1 MLCRKYKR
9 AEGNVKC
16 EIIGHRS
23 DKRGSVLN
31 AYKVETQSNKTEK
44 EEEKMYGER

>member
-1 MLCRKYKR
+1 MLCRKNKR

-16 EIIGHRS
+16 KIIGHRS

-31 AYKVETQSNKTEK
+31 MYKVERQSNKTEK
-44 EEEKMYGER
+44 EEGKRYGER